1 MGLQELW
8 KYFHKVEGNVCT
20 QWTVPHPARPDNQFK
35 QVSTPWPVPPLPSLW
50 PAGGEAPCNTPAG
63 DGLPDQCRRL
73 DGWTR
78 AEEQRSLVER
88 PPPRFAPRS
97 STDRPPPC
105 PQFMNQDFV
114 GQTPGRCSDA
124 GYGKNEL
131 KFSAYVAQ
139 SNPFTPTKDAGAV
152 VNLG

>member
-35 QVSTPWPVPPLPSLW
+35 
-50 PAGGEAPCNTPAG
+50 
-63 DGLPDQCRRL
+63 
-73 DGWTR
+73 
-78 AEEQRSLVER
+78 
-88 PPPRFAPRS
+88 
-97 STDRPPPC
+97 
-105 PQFMNQDFV
+105 QFMNQDFV